1 MNQINPYTNKESRK
15 IVAPP
20 IFKMPIFSFDSA
32 NEAIEQ
38 AELGELLIAKVPNTR
53 DKYGVAHHV
62 SLLYKDED
70 GNSYDM
76 LLVQHN
82 PTLKPGTEEHF
93 AKKNKKP
100 VKKKAVK
107 KKVKNGG
114 K

>member
-1 MNQINPYTNKESRK
+1 
-15 IVAPP
+15 
-20 IFKMPIFSFDSA
+20 
-32 NEAIEQ
+32 
-38 AELGELLIAKVPNTR
+38 
-53 DKYGVAHHV
+53 
-62 SLLYKDED
+62 
-70 GNSYDM
+70 M

>member
-53 DKYGVAHHV
+53 DKWKQLRYVTG
-62 SLLYKDED
+62 S
-70 GNSYDM
+70 
-76 LLVQHN
+76 
-82 PTLKPGTEEHF
+82 T
-93 AKKNKKP
+93 
-100 VKKKAVK
+100 
-107 KKVKNGG
+107 
-114 K
+114 